1 VTLWTPTSIQEAAS
15 SGTRTRIGLAGLVRW
30 SFKMAENQ
38 VLRPRTR
45 RLPMSLGGTRL
56 VEIAT
61 VFAEGEL

>member
-1 VTLWTPTSIQEAAS
+1 
-15 SGTRTRIGLAGLVRW
+15 
-30 SFKMAENQ
+30 MAENQ

-45 RLPMSLGGTRL
+45 RLPMSQGSTRL